1 MRPGRRRE
9 ALAALAPEDGPCL
22 PPPPPPDAERG
33 GEPANGQNASSA
45 IGPSPDLRVLPR
57 DTGGLLYRWF
67 LLYRQDIQRV

>member
-1 MRPGRRRE
+1 VR
-9 ALAALAPEDGPCL
+9 L
-22 PPPPPPDAERG
+22 PPSTLARSAHPLHRAPVAAASRP
-33 GEPANGQNASSA
+33 NGQNASPA

>member
-1 MRPGRRRE
+1 VP
-9 ALAALAPEDGPCL
+9 
-22 PPPPPPDAERG
+22 PPPPPPDADRG

>member
-1 MRPGRRRE
+1 MAGLASPSPPRAP
-9 ALAALAPEDGPCL
+9 LAAASP
-22 PPPPPPDAERG
+22 
-33 GEPANGQNASSA
+33 NATAASA